1 MDKTIA
7 LYSKG
12 LTEKTTAGLM
22 RVIDLLY
29 EKGITIYLNI
39 MDPGGHHF
47 DNDHRIILFS
57 ETSDLPADV
66 CMILSVGG
74 DGTFLETA
82 MRVRSTGIPVA
93 GINTGRL
100 GFLANIPDND
110 IGKSIDL
117 LCSGQ
122 YEPVSRSMLEI
133 VSPRGLFGNG
143 SGNGNGNA
151 MALNEI
157 TVQKADQRMITIT
170 VKVDGIFLNTYRADG
185 LIISTA
191 TGSTAYNLSVGGPIL
206 SPTDDSIIIVPMSP
220 HNLTIRPIIVTGRS
234 VITLEP
240 GGRSS
245 ECLVTC
251 DSKAVR
257 VPAGTLLEVRQAASR
272 LNTVLTAG
280 NDFFSTL
287 RNKLM
292 WGADPRN

>member
-7 LYSKG
+7 LYSKS
-12 LTEKTTAGLM
+12 LTEKTTAGLV
-22 RVIDLLY
+22 RVIDTLY
-29 EKGITIYLNI
+29 DKGVTVYLNI
-39 MDPGGHHF
+39 MDPNGHHF
-47 DNDHRIILFS
+47 EQDHRVILFS
-57 ETSDLPADV
+57 ELSDLPADV

-82 MRVRSTGIPVA
+82 MRVRTTGIPVA

-100 GFLANIPDND
+100 GFLANIPVEDL
-110 IGKSIDL
+110 GQSIDL

-122 YEPVSRSMLEI
+122 YELVSRSMLEI
-133 VSPRGLFGNG
+133 VSPADLFGND
-143 SGNGNGNA
+143 NA

-157 TVQKADQRMITIT
+157 TVQKDDQSMITIT
-170 VKVDGIFLNTYRADG
+170 VRVDGIFLTTYRADG

-191 TGSTAYNLSVGGPIL
+191 TGSTAYSLSVGGPIL
-206 SPTDDSIIIVPMSP
+206 SPTDDSIIIAPMSP
-220 HNLTIRPIIVTGRS
+220 HNLTIRPIIVTGSS

-245 ECLVTC
+245 HCLVTC

-257 VPAGTLLEVRQAASR
+257 VPAGTLLKVRQSAER
-272 LNTVLTAG
+272 LSTVTTAG

>member
-1 MDKTIA
+1 MSRTIA

-12 LTEKTTAGLM
+12 LTEKTTAGLL
-22 RVIDLLY
+22 RLIDALHSR
-29 EKGITIYLNI
+29 GATIYLNI
-39 MDPGGHHF
+39 MEPNGNHFGDDTRVIRFSDASELPG
-47 DNDHRIILFS
+47 D
-57 ETSDLPADV
+57 TY
-66 CMILSVGG
+66 MIMSVGG

-82 MRVRSTGIPVA
+82 MKVRTTGIPVA

-110 IGKSIDL
+110 IGSSIDL
-117 LCSGQ
+117 LCSGN
-122 YEPVSRSMLEI
+122 YEVISRTMLEI
-133 VSPRGLFGNG
+133 VSPEELAQQAG
-143 SGNGNGNA
+143 A

-170 VKVDGIFLNTYRADG
+170 VRVNDIFLNTYQADG
-185 LIISTA
+185 LIISSA
-191 TGSTAYNLSVGGPIL
+191 TGSTAYSLSVGGPIL
-206 SPTDDSIIIVPMSP
+206 SPSDECIIIAPMSP
-220 HNLTIRPIIVTGRS
+220 HNLTVRPIIVSGSS
-234 VITLEP
+234 VITLAT

-251 DSKAVR
+251 DSRAVK
-257 VPAGTLLEVRQAASR
+257 VPTGTVAVVRQASTR
-272 LNTVLTAG
+272 LKTVTPAG

>member
-7 LYSKG
+7 LYSKS
-12 LTEKTTAGLM
+12 LTEKTTAGLI
-22 RVIDLLY
+22 RVIDTLY
-29 EKGITIYLNI
+29 DKGITIYLNI
-39 MDPGGHHF
+39 MDPDGHHF
-47 DNDHRIILFS
+47 DQDHRVTLFT
-57 ETSDLPADV
+57 ELNDLPADV

-82 MRVRSTGIPVA
+82 MRVRSAGIPVA

-100 GFLANIPDND
+100 GFLANIPVE
-110 IGKSIDL
+110 DL
-117 LCSGQ
+117 DQSTDLICSGQ
-122 YEPVSRSMLEI
+122 YELVNRSMLEI
-133 VSPRGLFGNG
+133 ASPADLFGNG
-143 SGNGNGNA
+143 SA

-157 TVQKADQRMITIT
+157 TIQKADQSMITIT
-170 VKVDGIFLNTYRADG
+170 VRVNGIFLNTYRADG

-206 SPTDDSIIIVPMSP
+206 SPADDSIIIVPMSP
-220 HNLTIRPIIVTGRS
+220 HNLTIRPIIVTGS
-234 VITLEP
+234 SIITLEP

-245 ECLVTC
+245 HCLVTC

-257 VPAGTLLEVRQAASR
+257 VPAGIILKVRQSDER
-272 LNTVLTAG
+272 LSTVTTAG

>member
-7 LYSKG
+7 LYSKS

-47 DNDHRIILFS
+47 DNDHRIVLFS
-57 ETSDLPADV
+57 ETADLPADV

-100 GFLANIPDND
+100 GFLANIPDTD

-122 YEPVSRSMLEI
+122 YELVSRSMLEI
-133 VSPRGLFGNG
+133 VTPEDLFVNG
-143 SGNGNGNA
+143 TGIA

-185 LIISTA
+185 LIISSA

-257 VPAGTLLEVRQAASR
+257 VPAGTILEVRQSASR
-272 LNTVLTAG
+272 LSTVLTAG

>member
-7 LYSKG
+7 LYSKS

-22 RVIDLLY
+22 RVIDTLY
-29 EKGITIYLNI
+29 DHGVTIYLNI

-47 DNDHRIILFS
+47 DNDHRVVLFS
-57 ETSDLPADV
+57 ELSDLPADV

-82 MRVRSTGIPVA
+82 MRVRTTGIPVA

-100 GFLANIPDND
+100 GFLANIPDEE
-110 IGKSIDL
+110 IEKSVDL
-117 LCSGQ
+117 LCSGK
-122 YEPVSRSMLEI
+122 YEIISRAMLEI
-133 VSPRGLFGNG
+133 SSPKGLFD
-143 SGNGNGNA
+143 NGNA

-157 TVQKADQRMITIT
+157 TVQKSDQGMITIK

-191 TGSTAYNLSVGGPIL
+191 TGSTAYSLSVGGPIL
-206 SPTDDSIIIVPMSP
+206 SPTDDSIIIAPMSP
-220 HNLTIRPIIVTGRS
+220 HNLTIRPIIVTGS
-234 VITLEP
+234 SIITLET

-245 ECLVTC
+245 QCLVTC

-257 VPAGTLLEVRQAASR
+257 VPAGTLLEVRKATSR
-272 LNTVLTAG
+272 LTTVTTAG

>member
-7 LYSKG
+7 LYSKS
-12 LTEKTTAGLM
+12 LTEKTTAGLI
-22 RVIDLLY
+22 RVIDTLY
-29 EKGITIYLNI
+29 DKGVTVYLNI

-47 DNDHRIILFS
+47 DHDPRVVVFNEL
-57 ETSDLPADV
+57 SDLPSDV

-82 MRVRSTGIPVA
+82 MRVRTTGIPVA

-100 GFLANIPDND
+100 GFLANIPVEDL
-110 IGKSIDL
+110 GQSIDL

-122 YEPVSRSMLEI
+122 YELVSRSMLEI
-133 VSPRGLFGNG
+133 VSPADLFGKG
-143 SGNGNGNA
+143 SA

-157 TVQKADQRMITIT
+157 TIQKADQSMITIT
-170 VKVDGIFLNTYRADG
+170 VRVDGTFLNTYRADG

-206 SPTDDSIIIVPMSP
+206 TPADDNIIIVPMSP
-220 HNLTIRPIIVTGRS
+220 HNLTIRPIIVNGSS

-245 ECLVTC
+245 HCLVTC

-257 VPAGTLLEVRQAASR
+257 VPAGVLLEVRQSAER
-272 LNTVLTAG
+272 LSTVTTAG
-280 NDFFSTL
+280 NDFVSTL

>member
-7 LYSKG
+7 LYSKS

-22 RVIDLLY
+22 RVIDALY
-29 EKGITIYLNI
+29 DRGVTIYLNI
-39 MDPGGHHF
+39 MDPEGHHF
-47 DNDHRIILFS
+47 NHDHRVILFS
-57 ETSDLPADV
+57 ELSDLPAYV
-66 CMILSVGG
+66 SMILSVGG

-82 MRVRSTGIPVA
+82 MRVRTAGIPVA

-100 GFLANIPDND
+100 GFLANIPDNE
-110 IGKSIDL
+110 IGKSVDL
-117 LCSGQ
+117 IISGD
-122 YEPVSRSMLEI
+122 YEVISRSMLEI
-133 VSPRGLFGNG
+133 TSPPELAAD
-143 SGNGNGNA
+143 GNA

-157 TVQKADQRMITIT
+157 TVQKDDQSMITIT
-170 VKVDGIFLNTYRADG
+170 VEVDGTFLNTYRADG

-206 SPTDDSIIIVPMSP
+206 YPTDDSIIIVPMSP
-220 HNLTIRPIIVTGRS
+220 HNLTVRPIIVSGSS
-234 VITLEP
+234 VITLGT

-245 ECLVTC
+245 HCLVTI
-251 DSKAVR
+251 DSKATR
-257 VPAGTLLEVRQAASR
+257 VPSGTVLEVRQSASR
-272 LNTVLTAG
+272 LSTVTIAG